1 MVHTDEMVQN
11 ILISIFGEGYSWQ
24 DIVIATV
31 SLMFGAILLPQLV
44 DVWHGKTTLNLYTA
58 SLTTIGLFIL
68 TITFFTM
75 QFWASFIADFI
86 SGIIWLLLF
95 LFSVRNIK
103 KKK

>member
-1 MVHTDEMVQN
+1 MVHKDEMVQD

-31 SLMFGAILLPQLV
+31 SLMFGAILLPQLI
-44 DVWHGKTTLNLYTA
+44 DVCHGKTTLNLYTA

-95 LFSVRNIK
+95 VFSVRNIK
-103 KKK
+103 KNK